1 MRDTGKRTKRS
12 RKDTS
17 FVLAME
23 VSPRGMVHLHIAVY
37 GEFIPQRE
45 LQDKWSEAMGREVIV
60 DIRAVANADGMGSAL
75 REVLKYATKGEKG
88 ARTQPAHAAAVE
100 VAFKNVRR
108 VEIGGALRKVKV
120 SETDG
125 ATDDATPEDLHD
137 YREAACITCGSIGPW
152 RWNGSMSPDMVAL
165 HGGFNPIVDG

>member
-1 MRDTGKRTKRS
+1 MAGA
-12 RKDTS
+12 
-17 FVLAME
+17 F
-23 VSPRGMVHLHIAVY
+23 
-37 GEFIPQRE
+37 
-45 LQDKWSEAMGREVIV
+45 
-60 DIRAVANADGMGSAL
+60 

-88 ARTQPAHAAAVE
+88 ARSQRTHAAAVE
-100 VAFKNVRR
+100 IAFKNVRR
-108 VEIGGALRKVKV
+108 VEIGGALRKEV